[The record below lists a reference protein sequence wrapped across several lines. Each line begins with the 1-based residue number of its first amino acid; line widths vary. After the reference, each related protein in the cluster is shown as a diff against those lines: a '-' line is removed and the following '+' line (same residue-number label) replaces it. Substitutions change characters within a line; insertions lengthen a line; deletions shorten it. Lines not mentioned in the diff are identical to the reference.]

1 MKREMRRQDRKVT
14 DPALIEACMK
24 ESICLHVG
32 FNDEGEVY
40 ILPVNFGYVIEDGR
54 YTLYFHG
61 ASAGRKYDLAKNSPA
76 VGIEMESRLVGV
88 TADKACNF
96 SQDFLSIIGNG
107 ICSIVEDE
115 NEKVKGLTALMTKIS
130 GRSDWEF
137 PEAMLKNTTVFKVE
151 VTELSCKEHV
161 S

>member
-14 DPALIEACMK
+14 DPVLIEACMK

-61 ASAGRKYDLAKNSPA
+61 ASAGRK
-76 VGIEMESRLVGV
+76 
-88 TADKACNF
+88 
-96 SQDFLSIIGNG
+96 
-107 ICSIVEDE
+107 
-115 NEKVKGLTALMTKIS
+115 
-130 GRSDWEF
+130 
-137 PEAMLKNTTVFKVE
+137 
-151 VTELSCKEHV
+151 
-161 S
+161 